1 MSSALVFF
9 TLVAGYVGIVLWWL
23 AFGDSLQALADLRAR
38 LRQRSPYWRNRL
50 AVALHRL
57 RGAAGGTARAA
68 IGSRRYL
75 TGALAAAAIATL
87 TAAAVVGMR
96 DLASTGKVGPQAT
109 LRPQRANPVSL
120 QPSRALSPP
129 VAAVHADTRSTRT
142 RQVRR
147 PTRRPTRVVSH
158 LVRVSARV
166 TPAASK
172 TSSTQAPRSAGPAP
186 LPAPAESSAPS
197 PLAAP

>member
-96 DLASTGKVGPQAT
+96 DLASTGAGLRLHGQEDPAPDLRAPVGI
-109 LRPQRANPVSL
+109 RPPRCVPDRGITDNP
-120 QPSRALSPP
+120 
-129 VAAVHADTRSTRT
+129 AAVGNGGGA
-142 RQVRR
+142 VRR
-147 PTRRPTRVVSH
+147 
-158 LVRVSARV
+158 
-166 TPAASK
+166 
-172 TSSTQAPRSAGPAP
+172 
-186 LPAPAESSAPS
+186 
-197 PLAAP
+197 